1 MESTYGAA
9 ATVHQNGRGRK
20 ASVRFAIINVVLG
33 ARNLR
38 PIKRHPTVE
47 GIGGNCFCIGVGPC
61 VQRISIVRYLHTG
74 LPRGGGDNQ
83 LGVTNEQ
90 T

>member
-9 ATVHQNGRGRK
+9 AAVRQNGRGRK
-20 ASVRFAIINVVLG
+20 ASVRFAIINVVPG

-38 PIKRHPTVE
+38 PIKGHPTVE
-47 GIGGNCFCIGVGPC
+47 GDGGGDCSCIGVGPC

-83 LGVTNEQ
+83 VGCYE
-90 T
+90 